1 MTKATTPDPVLVSL
15 SWEKDKGFNLV
26 ENHLVEGSPG
36 FEDKSFVASANFTNA
51 INQTG
56 WSYFEV
62 KTNGHHTDRF
72 QVCKIVTFC
81 LLTLVQNCNIKIQE
95 AIRGS
100 AFCDKMKLIIF

>member
-1 MTKATTPDPVLVSL
+1 MFSVPGLTKATTPDPVLVSM

-72 QVCKIVTFC
+72 QV
-81 LLTLVQNCNIKIQE
+81 
-95 AIRGS
+95 S
-100 AFCDKMKLIIF
+100 